1 MPDLTRRQLMKIGTV
16 GAGALM
22 LPMQWTAVA
31 RAGSV
36 APPEVRAANDMA
48 LWYDKGAGT
57 DWLRALPIGNGR
69 LGAMVFGN
77 VDTERLQLNEDT
89 VWGGGP
95 YDQSNTKGLAA
106 LPEIRRL
113 VFEDQWSQA
122 QTLIDQNMLGK
133 PAGQLAYQTVGNIRL
148 AFPGTSGFTEYNRQL
163 DLTTAVTSVNY
174 LLNGVRHKR
183 EVFAS
188 APDQVIVV
196 RLTAD
201 KPGSITFSAT
211 FDSPQRTTLT
221 SPDSSTVALDGVS
234 GNFEGITGQV
244 KFLALAK
251 AVAEGGTV
259 TSSGGTLQVTAADSV
274 TLLISIGSS
283 YVSYKDVSGDY
294 RGIAQQHLGAA
305 QGKAYDTL
313 RSRHVADYKALFERT
328 TLELDRT
335 DAADQP
341 TDVRITQHG
350 AVDDPQFSALLFQFG
365 RYLLI
370 SCSRPG
376 TQPAN
381 LQGIWNDSMSPQW
394 DSKYTINANLP
405 MNYWPANTTNLS
417 ECFEPVFG
425 MIQDLT
431 VTGARTA
438 EVQYGAGGWV
448 THHNTD
454 AWRATSVVDGALW
467 GMWQTGGAWLA
478 TMIWDHYLF
487 TGDVEFLR
495 QNYPAMKGSAQFF
508 LDTLVEEPK
517 LGYLVTNPSNSPELP
532 HHANVSVA
540 AGPTMDNQILRDLF
554 DGCAEASEVLG
565 VDASFRAQVLAAKDR
580 LPPMKIGSRGNIQE
594 WLYDWVETERNHRH
608 VSHLYGL
615 HPSHQITKRG
625 TPELYD
631 AARRTLELRG
641 DDGTGWSLAWKI
653 NYWARL
659 EEGKRAHDLVRLLV
673 TPARLAPNMFDLHP
687 PFQIDGNF
695 GATSGIAEMLLQS
708 HTGELHVLPALPS
721 AWPNGK
727 VQGLRGRG
735 GHTVGAAWSDGQ
747 ADEYLITPDRDGV
760 VKVRGG
766 IFSGRYK
773 ILDVAGGGTV
783 KADKAEPDA
792 VKITAQAGHTYR
804 AYTLQKVTVA
814 APAEVVPGEGA
825 KVKVT
830 VRAVEASLA
839 SAKVS
844 LEAPEGWTVTPEQSG
859 VGPLAPDAEATVE
872 FTLTPAAGTATG
884 TAVLTAVVGG
894 TESGEDWTVSTK
906 ATVQVWGGGE
916 KSLEELFSNV
926 AVTDDTNTAPG
937 NFDGNG
943 ASISAQALASVGV
956 TPGATVTANGLNFTW
971 PDVTVGTPD
980 NAIASGQSLKVTG
993 TGKTLGFLL
1002 TGTYGAVSGPATVV
1016 YKDGTR
1022 QTFTLSSPDWYG
1034 APSSGSAAVAVA
1046 PYQNRP
1052 NNQRQNTPATIYY
1065 SGVALQNKEISRVDL
1080 PNISA
1085 GAANGVATMHIFAV
1099 ALDSVTPPAEVKL
1112 TVTASSRCIGTSA
1125 YLAVTAVNDS
1135 DVPATITLTTPFG
1148 SKTVADVAPGKQ
1160 AYQSFN
1166 TRAAQIDAGT
1176 VTVKATAT
1184 IDGKQVTSTYNA
1196 DYSGASCG

>member
-1 MPDLTRRQLMKIGTV
+1 MSDLTRRQLMKYGTV

-36 APPEVRAANDMA
+36 APAEVRAANDMA

-57 DWLRALPIGNGR
+57 DWLKALPIGNGR

-77 VDTERLQLNEDT
+77 VDVERLQLNEDT
-89 VWGGGP
+89 IWAGGP
-95 YDQSNTKGLAA
+95 YDQSNTKGAAA
-106 LPEIRRL
+106 LAEIRRL

-122 QTLIDQNMLGK
+122 QTLIDQAMLGN
-133 PAGQLAYQTVGNIRL
+133 PVGQLAYQTAGNIRL
-148 AFPGTSGFTEYNRQL
+148 TFPGTTGFTEYDRQL
-163 DLTTAVTSVNY
+163 DLTTATTSVNY
-174 LLNGVRHKR
+174 SLNGVRYKR

-188 APDQVIVV
+188 APDQVIVI

-211 FDSPQRTTLT
+211 FDSPQRTTRT

-234 GNFEGITGQV
+234 GNQRGINGSV

-251 AVAEGGTV
+251 AVAEGGAV
-259 TSSGGTLQVTAADSV
+259 TSSGGTLQVAAADSV

-294 RGIAQQHLGAA
+294 QGIAQRHLDAA
-305 QGKAYDTL
+305 QGKAYATL
-313 RSRHVADYKALFERT
+313 RSRHVADYEALFKRT

-335 DAADQP
+335 SAADQP

-370 SCSRPG
+370 SSSRPG

-381 LQGIWNDSMSPQW
+381 LQGIWNDSLSPQW

-405 MNYWPANTTNLS
+405 MNYWPADTTNLS
-417 ECFEPVFG
+417 ECYEPVFS

-438 EVQYGAGGWV
+438 QVQYGAGGWV

-467 GMWQTGGAWLA
+467 GMWQTGGAWLS

-495 QNYPAMKGSAQFF
+495 KNYPAMKGSAQFF
-508 LDTLVEEPK
+508 LETLVEEPK

-554 DGCAEASEVLG
+554 DGCAQASEVLG

-594 WLYDWVETERNHRH
+594 WLYDWIETERNHRH

-625 TPELYD
+625 TPELYN

-653 NYWARL
+653 NYWARM

-708 HTGELHVLPALPS
+708 HAGELHVLPALPE
-721 AWPNGK
+721 AWKNGK
-727 VQGLRGRG
+727 IKGLRGRG

-747 ADEYLITPDRDGV
+747 ADEYLITPDRAGV

-766 IFSGRYK
+766 IFTGRYK
-773 ILDVAGGGTV
+773 LVDVAGGNVNVEKT
-783 KADKAEPDA
+783 EPDA

-804 AYTLQKVTVA
+804 AYVLQKVSVA
-814 APAEVVPGEGA
+814 APAEVTPGQGA

-830 VRAVEASLA
+830 VRAVEASLP
-839 SAKVS
+839 SAAVALS
-844 LEAPEGWTVTPEQSG
+844 APEGWTVTPAQAN
-859 VGPLAPDAEATVE
+859 VGPLAAGANATVE
-872 FTLTPAAGTATG
+872 FTVTPAAGAATG
-884 TAVLTAVVGG
+884 TAVLTAVVSG
-894 TESGEDWTVSTK
+894 TEGGAAWTTSTK

-916 KSLEELFSNV
+916 KTLEELFSNV
-926 AVTDDTNTAPG
+926 AVSDDNNTAPG

-943 ASISAQALASVGV
+943 ASLSAQGLATVGV
-956 TPGATVTANGLNFTW
+956 TPGATVTKNGLTFKW
-971 PDVTVGTPD
+971 PNVAVGTPD

-1002 TGTYGAVSGPATVV
+1002 TGTYGAVSGPATIV

-1034 APSSGSAAVAVA
+1034 TPSPAGDAAVVA

-1052 NNQRQNTPATIYY
+1052 NNQRQNTAATIYY
-1065 SGVALQNKEISRVDL
+1065 VGVPLQNKEISRVDL

-1085 GAANGVATMHIFAV
+1085 RAANNVATMHIFAV
-1099 ALDSVTPPAEVKL
+1099 ALDAIIPPPPAVKL
-1112 TVTASSRCIGTSA
+1112 TVTATTRCIGSSA

-1135 DVPATITLTTPFG
+1135 DGPATITLTTPYG
-1148 SKTVADVAPGKQ
+1148 TKTVADVAPGKQ

-1166 TRAAQIDAGT
+1166 TRTAQIGAGKVT
-1176 VTVKATAT
+1176 VTGTAT
-1184 IDGKQVTSTYNA
+1184 IGGKEVTSSYDAPYNA
-1196 DYSGASCG
+1196 ASC